1 MIEPGMGAIAHPEH
15 DSEALAALLKQY
27 RDDPSRAAREGAA
40 GRHLAEQRYDGA
52 VVAEQIE
59 RLLI

>member
-1 MIEPGMGAIAHPEH
+1 MEASRPVVSSGPEGVADMIEPGMGAIAHPEH

-40 GRHLAEQRYDGA
+40 GRH
-52 VVAEQIE
+52 
-59 RLLI
+59 